1 MVGYLRLPVAEVT
14 EKYLRVTGNVIQM
27 KIVAG
32 HCIFYRDG
40 CMVHPG
46 RPWRCRQWP
55 MHPSI
60 LLDEGNLSAIRDSCP
75 GINKKL
81 SYNDFCRQLSALLAE
96 QKK

>member
-1 MVGYLRLPVAEVT
+1 
-14 EKYLRVTGNVIQM
+14 
-27 KIVAG
+27 
-32 HCIFYRDG
+32 
-40 CMVHPG
+40 
-46 RPWRCRQWP
+46 